1 MGTSLLIA
9 GATGVVGA
17 AAVQHALADARV
29 GQLITW
35 GRRPL
40 PDAAGRI
47 VHWGGADLI
56 AALDPAA
63 RADAVICCLG
73 TTIKAVKGDKQAF
86 IHVDHDLVVALG
98 AWASGKGVR
107 FCVVSALGA
116 DAKSLFFYNQV
127 KGRMEDALRQ
137 MDFAALHI
145 FRPSILDGP
154 RTEQRTGERIAL
166 VTMRAIAPLLPA
178 PSRPMKTEVLGK
190 ALVNAAITGASGA
203 HVHTTKAILELAR

>member
-35 GRRPL
+35 GRRPV
-40 PDAAGRI
+40 PHAPARI

-63 RADAVICCLG
+63 RVDAVVCCLG

-116 DAKSLFFYNQV
+116 NAKSLIFYDQV
-127 KGRMEDALRQ
+127 KGRMEEALQ
-137 MDFAALHI
+137 KIDFTALHI

-178 PSRPMKTEVLGK
+178 ASRPMKTDVLGK
-190 ALVNAAITGASGA
+190 ALVNAALTGAPGT
-203 HVHTTKAILELAR
+203 HVHTTKAILDLAR

>member
-1 MGTSLLIA
+1 MGRSLLIA

-17 AAVQHALADARV
+17 AAVQHALADARI

-35 GRRPL
+35 GRRPVPHAL
-40 PDAAGRI
+40 GRI
-47 VHWGGADLI
+47 VHWGGADLV

-63 RADAVICCLG
+63 RVDAVICCLG
-73 TTIKAVKGDKQAF
+73 TTIKAVKGDEQAF

-116 DAKSLFFYNQV
+116 DAKSLIFYNRV
-127 KGRMEDALRQ
+127 KGRMEEALQ
-137 MDFAALHI
+137 KMDFAALHI

-154 RTEQRTGERIAL
+154 RTEKRTGERIAL

-178 PSRPMKTEVLGK
+178 PSRPMKTDVLSK
-190 ALVNAAITGASGA
+190 ALVNAALTGAAGT
-203 HVHTTKAILELAR
+203 HVHTTKAILDLAR

>member
-1 MGTSLLIA
+1 
-9 GATGVVGA
+9 
-17 AAVQHALADARV
+17 
-29 GQLITW
+29 
-35 GRRPL
+35 
-40 PDAAGRI
+40 
-47 VHWGGADLI
+47 
-56 AALDPAA
+56 
-63 RADAVICCLG
+63 
-73 TTIKAVKGDKQAF
+73 
-86 IHVDHDLVVALG
+86 
-98 AWASGKGVR
+98 WASGKGVR

-178 PSRPMKTEVLGK
+178 PSRPMKTDVLGK
-190 ALVNAAITGASGA
+190 ALVNAAITGASGT
-203 HVHTTKAILELAR
+203 HVHTTKGILELAG